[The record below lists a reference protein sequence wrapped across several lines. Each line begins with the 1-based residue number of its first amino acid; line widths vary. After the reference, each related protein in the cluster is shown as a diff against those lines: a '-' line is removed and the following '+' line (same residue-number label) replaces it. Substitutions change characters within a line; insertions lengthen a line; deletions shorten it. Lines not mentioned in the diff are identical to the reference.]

1 MIWSI
6 SRDDKRFRKRTEDEK
21 LFSVVQVGK
30 YLFWIQRPNQSNT
43 FCSKTKN
50 GGIINGRSAAH
61 VRFPEYWL
69 LFAICEMEGQVK
81 LPLTC
86 LSLRAPPC
94 IGPKSCCSSG
104 RSESPKVRWNCKG
117 TPGRGRH
124 NSLELGVLVVMYSF
138 SSHLKWKVDLW
149 KRQYQSF
156 YTKWFNTLP
165 AFVSFISSTCLEK
178 SFGLRE
184 PEQIISV
191 CYTLCYVL
199 KMVIKAFY
207 MP

>member
-43 FCSKTKN
+43 FCSKTKK

-104 RSESPKVRWNCKG
+104 RSESPKVGWNCEG

-124 NSLELGVLVVMYSF
+124 NSLELGVLVVITPERYLFFDPHEITRYFGFWYNYHTIFAIFYKSKYGQKLCF
-138 SSHLKWKVDLW
+138 FLLKARSGDSRHLSKKCVNYPFQWVI
-149 KRQYQSF
+149 
-156 YTKWFNTLP
+156 T
-165 AFVSFISSTCLEK
+165 
-178 SFGLRE
+178 FGD
-184 PEQIISV
+184 
-191 CYTLCYVL
+191 
-199 KMVIKAFY
+199 
-207 MP
+207 